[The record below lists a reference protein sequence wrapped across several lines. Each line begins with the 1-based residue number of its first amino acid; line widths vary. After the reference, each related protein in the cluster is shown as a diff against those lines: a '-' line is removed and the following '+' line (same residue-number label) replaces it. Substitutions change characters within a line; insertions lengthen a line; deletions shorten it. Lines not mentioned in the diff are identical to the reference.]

1 MPVKRTL
8 VMGIGNLLL
17 SDDGVGVH
25 AAKALCEYELPEWV
39 AVLDVGTAFL
49 DSLPA
54 LETAERIIIIDAVQ
68 ADGAPGTIYS
78 MPVDRFAPR
87 QMQGLHDL
95 DIFSMLAMAG
105 NNRPVEVTVLGV
117 EPERIEWG
125 LELSDAVS
133 ATLPDLVKAVCEKAG
148 IRTGTN

>member
-1 MPVKRTL
+1 MKRTL

-25 AAKALCEYELPEWV
+25 AARALSECRLPDWV

-49 DSLPA
+49 DALSA
-54 LETAERIIIIDAVQ
+54 LETAERIIIIDAVK
-68 ADGAPGTIYS
+68 ASGTPGTIYS
-78 MPVDRFAPR
+78 MPVDQFSPR

-105 NNRPVEVTVLGV
+105 NSRPVEVTVLGV

-125 LELSDAVS
+125 LELSYAVS
-133 ATLPDLVKAVCEKAG
+133 EALPDLMNAVCEKAG
-148 IRTGTN
+148 IVNKTS